1 MMKRM
6 KRCWLWVGVSG
17 SVLADAA
24 ADNVADKGQDI
35 MDAGEQRK
43 SPEAILA
50 WNEQLNHKREVLCLV
65 LVDENYGSLDSLE
78 KLKEMFRW

>member
-1 MMKRM
+1 M
-6 KRCWLWVGVSG
+6 GVSG

>member
-1 MMKRM
+1 M

-65 LVDENYGSLDSLE
+65 LVDENYGSLDSLQ